1 MADTPL
7 SVNIRGDA
15 ASAFRS
21 HFNID
26 SAQQAADAASNVDTL
41 FAAGG
46 HPWADEPGR
55 LSRRDVFDWAAQE
68 TKRRFDKGIYK
79 DGELA
84 ASKPQKDGEDQA
96 GSVRHVAHEGDWK
109 AVCSEP
115 DFCKVGN
122 SVVPFD
128 SYADI
133 NQHVKA
139 SSNVKA
145 QGTPVYR
152 VGDTH
157 KGVKGDAGAHVVAG
171 TSQGSGHVQFLTG
184 QDNVKVN
191 GQPVVR
197 QGSLCKV
204 NCNAAGVGG
213 AMGKVVTVEKS
224 ARSEADPSKEPNAE
238 LQALLDEDNDQR
250 SWWQKTKDAAS
261 GAWDSTE
268 RIAEASWNN
277 PADTGVGVLKGIGN
291 LPSDLWN
298 LGVVGSKYATVGG
311 IPSTAMV
318 ADSLN
323 RAARAAYRAGDIA
336 KANALAG
343 RAGEMMSSGYV
354 DDFFELK
361 NDAQKG
367 GSFLSMFVPVGT
379 VAKGAG
385 ALGKAAR
392 GARALDEAA
401 DAARGLDAAADVG
414 RGTES
419 LADAGRATEAADAGR
434 AAPGGEGAGIF
445 VKPKTEIWKYSP
457 NPEKWIKN
465 GGKIEELPDGSVK
478 YTNKQG
484 TSVTYNPD
492 GYPDFSPHAINEV
505 KVDGLVGDTYNDFI
519 KANEAAGLPYKGT
532 SPPGY
537 TWHHLQDG
545 QTMQL
550 VPRGIHQEFTHA
562 GGASLL
568 RE

>member
-7 SVNIRGDA
+7 SVNVRGDA

-26 SAQQAADAASNVDTL
+26 SAQQAAEAASNVDGL

-55 LSRRDVFDWAAQE
+55 LSRRDVFDWAAEE

-84 ASKPQKDGEDQA
+84 ASKPHKDGEDQT
-96 GSVRHVAHEGDWK
+96 GSSQHVAHEGDWK

-122 SVVPFD
+122 RVVPFD

-139 SSNVKA
+139 SPDVKA

-171 TSQGSGHVQFLTG
+171 TSQGGGHVQFLTG
-184 QDNVKVN
+184 QSNVKVN
-191 GQPVVR
+191 NQPVVR
-197 QGSLCKV
+197 QDSLCKV
-204 NCNAAGVGG
+204 NCDAAGVGG
-213 AMGKVVTVEKS
+213 ALGRVVTVEKS
-224 ARSEADPSKEPNAE
+224 ARSEAEPSGKPNAQ
-238 LQALLDEDNDQR
+238 LQALLDEDQDQR
-250 SWWQKTKDAAS
+250 SWWQKTKDATS
-261 GAWDSTE
+261 GAWASTQ

-298 LGVVGSKYATVGG
+298 LGVVGSKYATIGG
-311 IPSTAMV
+311 IASTATV

-323 RAARAAYRAGDIA
+323 QAARAAYQAGDIA

-354 DDFFELK
+354 DDIFELK

-367 GSFLSMFVPVGT
+367 GSFLSMFVPVGA

-392 GARALDEAA
+392 GARALNEAA
-401 DAARGLDAAADVG
+401 DAARG
-414 RGTES
+414 
-419 LADAGRATEAADAGR
+419 
-434 AAPGGEGAGIF
+434 F
-445 VKPKTEIWKYSP
+445 V
-457 NPEKWIKN
+457 
-465 GGKIEELPDGSVK
+465 
-478 YTNKQG
+478 
-484 TSVTYNPD
+484 
-492 GYPDFSPHAINEV
+492 
-505 KVDGLVGDTYNDFI
+505 
-519 KANEAAGLPYKGT
+519 
-532 SPPGY
+532 
-537 TWHHLQDG
+537 
-545 QTMQL
+545 
-550 VPRGIHQEFTHA
+550 
-562 GGASLL
+562 
-568 RE
+568 

>member
-1 MADTPL
+1 MADIE
-7 SVNIRGDA
+7 IRGDA
-15 ASAFRS
+15 ASAFRR

-26 SAQQAADAASNVDTL
+26 SAQQAADAASNVDAL

-46 HPWADEPGR
+46 HPWVDEPGR
-55 LSRRDVFDWAAQE
+55 LSRRDVFDWAAEE
-68 TKRRFDKGIYK
+68 TKRRVDKGIYK

-84 ASKPQKDGEDQA
+84 ASKPHKDGEDQT
-96 GSVRHVAHEGDWK
+96 GSSQHVAHEGDWK

-115 DFCKVGN
+115 DFCRVGN

-133 NQHVKA
+133 NKHVKA
-139 SSNVKA
+139 SPDVKA

-171 TSQGSGHVQFLTG
+171 TSQGGGHVQFLTG
-184 QDNVKVN
+184 QSNVKVN
-191 GQPVVR
+191 NQPVVR
-197 QGSLCKV
+197 QDSLCKV

-213 AMGKVVTVEKS
+213 ALGKVVTVEKS
-224 ARSEADPSKEPNAE
+224 ARSEAEPSKEPNAE
-238 LQALLDEDNDQR
+238 LQALLDEDKDQR

-261 GAWDSTE
+261 GVWDSTE
-268 RIAEASWNN
+268 RIAEASWND
-277 PADTGVGVLKGIGN
+277 PANTGIGVLKGIGN

-323 RAARAAYRAGDIA
+323 QAARTAYQAGDIA

-343 RAGEMMSSGYV
+343 QASHMMSSGYV
-354 DDFFELK
+354 GDIFELTS
-361 NDAQKG
+361 DAQKG
-367 GSFLSMFVPVGT
+367 GSFLSNFVPLGA

-401 DAARGLDAAADVG
+401 VAARGLDAAADVS

-419 LADAGRATEAADAGR
+419 LADAGRNAEAATEAGKAG
-434 AAPGGEGAGIF
+434 ASGVF
-445 VKPKTEIWKYSP
+445 VKPKTPVWKHAP
-457 NPEKWIKN
+457 NPDEWVKK
-465 GGKIEELPDGSVK
+465 GGKVEPLGDGSVK
-478 YTNKQG
+478 YTNKDG
-484 TSVTYNPD
+484 VSVIYDKD
-492 GYPDFSPHAINEV
+492 GYPDFTPHMKQQVE
-505 KVDGLVGDTYNDFI
+505 VDGLVGDRYQDFI
-519 KANEAAGLPYKGT
+519 KANKAAGFPPIGE
-532 SPPGY
+532 SPAGY
-537 TWHHLQDG
+537 TWHHAQDG
-545 QTMQL
+545 RTMQL
-550 VPRGIHQEFTHA
+550 VPREIHREFRHA
-562 GGASLL
+562 GGASSI
-568 RE
+568 RNGGS